1 MIKYFSLTCIYF
13 NLSSILSFCQQFHH
27 RKWRQMLPSF
37 VEQMDSFILLRSVL
51 ISKNLIIISMKEI
64 SGFYSS
70 IYKSELCFKVWESIQ
85 IRNTLYKPCN
95 HVLRNKVKSLLN
107 LKYFKQLQFRPSH
120 QNWFKCILFNG
131 WVILHCVY
139 VPQLSYPFI
148 CQRTS
153 RLFPC
158 PGYYKL
164 CCDEHWGTRVI
175 VYRANWF

>member
-120 QNWFKCILFNG
+120 QNWFKWILFYG

-139 VPQLSYPFI
+139 TKEVNF
-148 CQRTS
+148 
-153 RLFPC
+153 
-158 PGYYKL
+158 
-164 CCDEHWGTRVI
+164 W
-175 VYRANWF
+175 WW